1 MDGTITGNVVLSTTA
16 NGMTADAGNF
26 TLTNGAG
33 TTSGV
38 IDFAADAEAS
48 DIAAAINTVGNSL
61 GVTATATNSATL
73 SALNAAGTISFN
85 LEGTAVSAVISDA
98 NNLTALVTAVNGV
111 SGTTGITASF
121 TTVGAT
127 DSITLSTTDGRDI
140 AIDTFADADGAVTNT
155 ISFNGSTMTEGA
167 ATADAVKVGTIAL
180 SSTTGAIT
188 LNNSVAEFTAASN
201 SSFDSVS
208 TVDITSASGAT
219 SALAVVDAAID
230 SVNAGRADLG
240 AFQNR
245 FESVVASLQIA

>member
-1 MDGTITGNVVLSTTA
+1 MKLLNGSFSNQTFQVGPGSSDQVTIASIVDSWASGLGSHTLTMDGTITGNVVLSTTA

-61 GVTATATNSATL
+61 GVTATASNSATL

-167 ATADAVKVGTIAL
+167 ATADAVKVG
-180 SSTTGAIT
+180 
-188 LNNSVAEFTAASN
+188 
-201 SSFDSVS
+201 D
-208 TVDITSASGAT
+208 
-219 SALAVVDAAID
+219 
-230 SVNAGRADLG
+230 R
-240 AFQNR
+240 
-245 FESVVASLQIA
+245 SLEYYRCDHVE